1 MSREYFP
8 GELEGLVFTVN
19 DLLRQQ
25 NLSAA
30 HRQDVVGANSWLSKI
45 LDELTGKTDPNWKAS
60 VEETIPAD
68 RAACGESTTPAKM
81 VTFRIETP
89 GFQPGVPARFH
100 FKENAAGNFV
110 LIPQD

>member
-1 MSREYFP
+1 MSREYSP

-30 HRQDVVGANSWLSKI
+30 HRQDVVGANSWLSEI
-45 LDELTGKTDPNWKAS
+45 LDELVGKTDPNWKAS
-60 VEETIPAD
+60 VEETTPAD
-68 RAACGESTTPAKM
+68 RAACGESATTAKM

-89 GFQPGVPARFH
+89 GFQPSVPTRFH
-100 FKENAAGNFV
+100 FKENAAGDFV
-110 LIPQD
+110 LIHQN